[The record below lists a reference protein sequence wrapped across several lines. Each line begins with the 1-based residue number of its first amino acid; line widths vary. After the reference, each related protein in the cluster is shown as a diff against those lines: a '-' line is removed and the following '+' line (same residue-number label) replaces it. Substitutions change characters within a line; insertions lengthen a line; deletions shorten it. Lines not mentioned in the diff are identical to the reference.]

1 MFSVLLAIPFNSIFF
16 KRPEVVLIFIFI
28 LSSEVEHV
36 DEPAN
41 CPCGQML
48 AVARGG
54 QTKGE
59 PALAVQAVL
68 QLSSVHR
75 EHVHVAGVGH
85 DVLVIDG
92 VCSPDSTI
100 I

>member
-1 MFSVLLAIPFNSIFF
+1 
-16 KRPEVVLIFIFI
+16 
-28 LSSEVEHV
+28 
-36 DEPAN
+36 
-41 CPCGQML
+41 ML

-59 PALAVQAVL
+59 LALAVQAVL
-68 QLSSVHR
+68 QLPSVHR